1 MATEIKNDLEDTLYR
16 HAAALSADIGE
27 RSTVRAENLA
37 KAADYIR
44 AEFEAAGLTVTEQSY
59 DYFGHRV
66 ANLIATPPDAA
77 WSPAHYVIGAH
88 YDTVPGTPG
97 ADDNASGV
105 AVLLEI
111 ARHLAADPP
120 PIPVRL
126 AAFTLEEAPAFM
138 TRLQGSRVFARE
150 LARRDE
156 RVLGAIILE
165 MVGFTSA
172 RQEYPPLLRWAGY
185 PSEGNYI
192 AIVGNRRSR
201 RFSQTI
207 LRGFDRNP
215 ELPVET
221 LTVPFN
227 GWVLPATRLS
237 DHASFWDRG
246 WPAVMVTD
254 TAFFRNPHYH
264 SGTDSIETLDTAF
277 MAELVKSLAFAVE
290 ELAQ

>member
-1 MATEIKNDLEDTLYR
+1 MATETKNDLEDTLYR

-172 RQEYPPLLRWAGY
+172 RQDYPPLLRWAGY

-192 AIVGNRRSR
+192 GIVGNRRSR

-227 GWVLPATRLS
+227 GWVLPSTRLS

>member
-1 MATEIKNDLEDTLYR
+1 M
-16 HAAALSADIGE
+16 
-27 RSTVRAENLA
+27 
-37 KAADYIR
+37 
-44 AEFEAAGLTVTEQSY
+44 TVTEQSY

-172 RQEYPPLLRWAGY
+172 RQDYPPLLRWAGY

-192 AIVGNRRSR
+192 GIVGNRRSR

>member
-1 MATEIKNDLEDTLYR
+1 MATETKNALEDTLYR
-16 HAAALSADIGE
+16 HAAALSDKIGE
-27 RSTVRAENLA
+27 RTAYRAENLA

-59 DYFGHRV
+59 EYFGHRV
-66 ANLIATPPDAA
+66 ANLIASPPDAA
-77 WSPAHYVIGAH
+77 WSSAHYVLGAH
-88 YDTVPGTPG
+88 SDTVPGTPG

-111 ARHLAADPP
+111 ARLLAADPP

-126 AAFTLEEAPAFM
+126 AAFTLEEPPAFM

-172 RQEYPPLLRWAGY
+172 RQDYPPVLRWAGY

-192 AIVGNRRSR
+192 GIVRNRRSR

-227 GWVLPATRLS
+227 GWVLPAARLS